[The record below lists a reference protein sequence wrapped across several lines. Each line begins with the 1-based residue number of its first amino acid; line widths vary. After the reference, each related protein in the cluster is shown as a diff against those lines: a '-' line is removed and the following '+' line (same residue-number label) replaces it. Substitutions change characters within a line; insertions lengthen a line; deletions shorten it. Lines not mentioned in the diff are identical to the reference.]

1 MRTISLLILLG
12 SLVFPLRA
20 QETWTLERC
29 IQYGLVHNTGIRR
42 QELEIAARKADLRQK
57 QFAHLPLAG
66 IQLTHGANWGR
77 SVDMQELVIIHNKLT
92 QATGASINLS
102 LPLFDGLSRH
112 NTRLAARESLEAAQL
127 DAGTLARALTRD
139 ITRAWVELMLARQ
152 LHACTRESYATIVT
166 QRERTAQ
173 LVAAG
178 SQPKGALHEMD
189 AQVASEK
196 AAEIEAACRVRTALL
211 TLGRLM
217 NLSPEEVLTVDDS
230 LGDDV
235 LARSVPYLSHT
246 QVEDWLWQD
255 PRIQSTRRHITEA
268 EHLHAAAK
276 GAFLPSLSVTAGYGT
291 YYSSAAEGAF
301 FTQLDENRNPSLS
314 FQLTIPVFDAM
325 QRVSQARKSR
335 LALEMSRLEAE
346 TVRIQVE
353 EEIRSATIEAENGC
367 QKYLSAQET
376 LQAMQELLSVTEA
389 KYNLGAASVLDYL
402 IARNH
407 HTQAV
412 SDFLQAKWQY
422 LFQLKLLE
430 QYRP

>member
-1 MRTISLLILLG
+1 MRTIPLLILLG
-12 SLVFPLRA
+12 SIVFPLRA
-20 QETWTLERC
+20 QESWTLERC
-29 IQYGLVHNTGIRR
+29 IEYGLVHNTGIRR
-42 QELEIAARKADLRQK
+42 QELEIAGRKADLREK
-57 QFAHLPLAG
+57 QFAHLPQIG

-92 QATGASINLS
+92 QATGASLNLS
-102 LPLFDGLSRH
+102 MPLFDGLARH

-127 DAGTLARALTRD
+127 DAGAQARSLTRD

-152 LHACTRESYATIVT
+152 LHTCTRESHEAIVV

-178 SQPKGALHEMD
+178 SQPKSALHEME

-196 AAEIEAACRVRTALL
+196 AAEVEAACRVRTALL
-211 TLGRLM
+211 TLGRLI
-217 NLSPEEVLTVDDS
+217 NLAPEESLTVDDS
-230 LGDDV
+230 VDGDTDI
-235 LARSVPYLSHT
+235 RSVPLLSHT

-255 PRIQSTRRHITEA
+255 PRIRSTRRHIAAA

-301 FTQLDENRNPSLS
+301 RTQIDENRNPSLS
-314 FQLTIPVFDAM
+314 FQLTIPVFDAL

-367 QKYLSAQET
+367 QKYLSAEET
-376 LQAMQELLSVTEA
+376 LHAMQELLAVTEA
-389 KYNLGAASVLDYL
+389 KYNLGAASALDYL
-402 IARNH
+402 VARNH
-407 HTQAV
+407 HAQAV
-412 SDFLQAKWQY
+412 SDFLRAKWQY
-422 LFQLKLLE
+422 YFQIKLLE